1 MEKEIRNIS
10 NHITRNA
17 DENRLVEGVAI
28 VFNEESRDMGFIE
41 TIKPTAIDAETIANS
56 DVFCLLNHDDSRG
69 ILARSCNGVGSLQL
83 ELKEDGLHYRFV
95 APNTQLGDE
104 LLSNLERG
112 EITTSSFAF
121 TVANNGDKWYR
132 TNDGV
137 LHRDIYKI
145 ERLYDVSPVYQAA
158 YTETSVCRRR
168 LDEIASIDEKL
179 NNLRKELE
187 NL

>member
-28 VFNEESRDMGFIE
+28 VFNEESRDMGYIE
-41 TIKPTAIDAETIANS
+41 TIKPTAISDETIAQS

-69 ILARSCNGVGSLQL
+69 ILARSCNGKGSLQL
-83 ELKEDGLHYRFV
+83 ELKEDGLHYRFI
-95 APNTQLGDE
+95 APNTLLGDE

-121 TVANNGDKWYR
+121 TVANGGDRWYR

-137 LHRDIYKI
+137 LHRDINKI

-158 YTETSVCRRR
+158 YAETSVCRRK

-179 NNLRKELE
+179 NKLKKELE

>member
-137 LHRDIYKI
+137 LHRDINKI

-158 YTETSVCRRR
+158 YAETSVCRRR
-168 LDEIASIDEKL
+168 LDEIATIDEKL
-179 NNLRKELE
+179 NNIRKEIE